1 MLLETMV
8 DCGWWVDYCW
18 GQNLFQFF
26 LSGTRHRQRR
36 FALLK
41 KVPKITI
48 KKRDQEVP
56 FFNFIAFVDV
66 YCMFS
71 RVLHL
76 YCIFSRVFHV

>member
-26 LSGTRHRQRR
+26 
-36 FALLK
+36 ALLK

-48 KKRDQEVP
+48 KKETSKNRNQKKETRKSP